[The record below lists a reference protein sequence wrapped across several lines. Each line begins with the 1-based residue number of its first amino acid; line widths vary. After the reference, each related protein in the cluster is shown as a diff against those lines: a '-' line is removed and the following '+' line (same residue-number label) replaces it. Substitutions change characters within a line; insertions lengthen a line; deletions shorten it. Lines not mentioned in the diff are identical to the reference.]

1 MATIAERPPTT
12 VIGRGLPPG
21 PTAPRAFQTIGW
33 TARPFGSI
41 TRAHQQFG
49 DRFTMRFGQATFVS
63 LSDPDDVKEVF
74 TGDPAVFHAGKGNVI
89 LLPFMGKNSVLLLDD
104 QEHLT
109 QRKLLLPP
117 LHGEKMRAHGPLMTE
132 IAEREV
138 SSWPVGEPFALAPR
152 MQRLTLEVI
161 LRIVFGVDEDS
172 PLLDGLRREMTLV
185 TDAAANTRRMLKLA
199 IVGPEKVF
207 EQNLFADIID
217 PVDRI
222 VRLVIDEHRKLPDL
236 QERDDILSMLMCATH
251 DDGTPMSDDEL
262 RDELMTLLIAGH
274 ETTATS
280 VSWAME
286 RLTRHP
292 EQLDRLHDSVAAGDG
307 DYAEAVIRESLR
319 LRPVLPFVVRELQE
333 PATVGGWEY
342 PEGTWLAPSI
352 FLVHR
357 RPDLYPDPLSF
368 NADRWIGVRPSPY
381 HWFPFGGG
389 VRRCVGAAF
398 AEAEMRVVLSAIVA
412 AVRLAPADARPE
424 RVRRRVI
431 TLVPSRGGEVIAT
444 RAAA

>member
-1 MATIAERPPTT
+1 MQTMA
-12 VIGRGLPPG
+12 
-21 PTAPRAFQTIGW
+21 W

-41 TRAHQQFG
+41 ARAHQRYG
-49 DRFTMRFGQATFVS
+49 DRFTMRFGQATFIS

-74 TGDPAVFHAGKGNVI
+74 TGDPAIFHAGKGNVI
-89 LLPFMGKNSVLLLDD
+89 LLPFMGQNSVLLLDGAD
-104 QEHLT
+104 HLS

-117 LHGEKMRAHGPLMTE
+117 FHGDRMRGHVPLMQE

-138 SSWPVGEPFALAPR
+138 ATWPIDEPFKLAPR
-152 MQRLTLEVI
+152 MQKLTLEVI
-161 LRIVFGVDEDS
+161 LRIVFGVDEGS
-172 PLLDGLRREMTLV
+172 PLLATLRKEMSQV
-185 TDAAANTRRMLKLA
+185 IDAAADMRRMLKLA
-199 IVGPEKVF
+199 VIGPERIF
-207 EQNLFADIID
+207 EQNMFADIMD

-222 VRLVIDEHRKLPDL
+222 VAEVIAEHRRLPDL
-236 QERDDILSMLMCATH
+236 DQRDDVLSMLLLATH
-251 DDGTPMSDDEL
+251 DDGTPMSDQEL

-292 EQLDRLHDSVAAGDG
+292 EQLGRLHETVAAGETEYVD
-307 DYAEAVIRESLR
+307 AVIRESLR

-333 PATVGGWEY
+333 EQEVGGWLY
-342 PEGTWLAPSI
+342 PKGAWLAPSI

-357 RPDLYPDPLSF
+357 RPDLYADPLAFSPE
-368 NADRWIGVRPSPY
+368 RWLGVRPNPY
-381 HWFPFGGG
+381 HFFPFGGG
-389 VRRCVGAAF
+389 VRRCIGAAF
-398 AEAEMRVVLSAIVA
+398 AETEMRAVLGAITS
-412 AVRLAPADARPE
+412 AVRLAPADPAPE

-444 RAAA
+444 SSSVTKPFARRS

>member
-1 MATIAERPPTT
+1 MAATEERAQDQQ
-12 VIGRGLPPG
+12 VIGSGLPPG
-21 PTAPRAFQTIGW
+21 PRHSRAFQTLAW
-33 TARPFGSI
+33 TSRPFGSI
-41 TRAHQQFG
+41 TRAHRQFG

-63 LSDPDDVKEVF
+63 LSDPADVKEVF
-74 TGDPAVFHAGKGNVI
+74 TGDPAIFHAGKGNVI
-89 LLPFMGKNSVLLLDD
+89 LLPFMGRNSVLLLDGE
-104 QEHLT
+104 EHMS

-117 LHGEKMRAHGPLMTE
+117 LHGEKMRAHVPLMRE

-138 SSWPVGEPFALAPR
+138 ATWPVGEPFALAPR

-172 PLLDGLRREMTLV
+172 PLLDELRREMTSV
-185 TDAAANTRRMLKLA
+185 TDAAADTRRMLKLA
-199 IVGPEKVF
+199 VIGPEKVF
-207 EQNLFADIID
+207 EQNLFGDILD

-222 VRLVIDEHRKLPDL
+222 VRLVIAEHRRLPDL
-236 QERDDILSMLMCATH
+236 EQRDDILSMLLCARY
-251 DDGTPMSDDEL
+251 DDGSAMTEDEL
-262 RDELMTLLIAGH
+262 RDELMTMLIAGH

-292 EQLDRLHDSVAAGDG
+292 HQLDALHASVAAGETE
-307 DYAEAVIRESLR
+307 YADAVIKESLR

-333 PATVGGWEY
+333 DAVVGGWRY
-342 PEGTWLAPSI
+342 PKGAWLAPSI

-357 RPDLYPDPLSF
+357 RPDLYPDPLTF
-368 NADRWIGVRPSPY
+368 DPDRWLGVRPGPY

-398 AEAEMRVVLSAIVA
+398 AETEMRAVLAAIA
-412 AVRLAPADARPE
+412 SAVRLSPADPRPE

-431 TLVPSRGGEVIAT
+431 TLVPSRGGEVIA
-444 RAAA
+444 RRLA